1 MSTTPHDDPI
11 ITRKELPGLLKVH
24 TDTIR
29 RAFKEGKL
37 PPYDYKLSRKSCGW
51 KRSTLRAAGINV

>member
-1 MSTTPHDDPI
+1 MSEQHPDPI
-11 ITRKELPGLLKVH
+11 ITRSELPGLLKLH

-29 RAFKEGKL
+29 RAIKEKKI
-37 PPYDYKLSRKSCGW
+37 PTPDYALSRKAMGW